1 MCVCV
6 VVVYLSE
13 FSSDCTIIIRNT
25 IYQDHNDCRSSKV
38 PYIERFNSLL
48 LKFQLLKASFGAF
61 GHLDHL
67 LDHLLDL
74 GGLQDQLVGK
84 DLLGYHRRLLVGPAA
99 SSETREL
106 VIKVE
111 LKSVARYPKHITL
124 TTSGCL
130 GNIDIVDTC
139 IY

>member
-1 MCVCV
+1 VCV

-84 DLLGYHRRLLVGPAA
+84 DLLGYHRRLLVGPPA
-99 SSETREL
+99 SSGFLLRVLTLRP
-106 VIKVE
+106 
-111 LKSVARYPKHITL
+111 ARSPFTPPTPAPL
-124 TTSGCL
+124 SAF
-130 GNIDIVDTC
+130 
-139 IY
+139 

>member
-1 MCVCV
+1 MCSSSIPK
-6 VVVYLSE
+6 SE
-13 FSSDCTIIIRNT
+13 FSDCTIIICRNT
-25 IYQDHNDCRSSKV
+25 IYRDDNDCRSSKV